1 MIVGFKDIM
10 KLVGIFIVTACAVF
24 VCTLFLNYNMD
35 LTASG
40 DSTLE
45 ASGRA
50 MYEAQLSMGKV
61 TCAVTGGCLVL
72 TSAVMLMFYVKNY
85 IDSHKRELGI
95 LKALGYSSFEM
106 SLHFLIFGLS
116 VFIGASIGFLI
127 AWGYMPHFYSLQNA
141 EGFFDRVTM
150 NFHFSLILFLIL
162 IPTAVFSLL
171 AVLYAKITLKMPAID
186 LLKDKNNMNLGK
198 ISRESREEPFL
209 KSVKRGTLKEKK
221 LLVFFMAFSAFCF
234 SAMTQMSMSMDDL
247 ASDSFAGMI
256 ITIGLTL
263 AFTTL
268 FMVLTTVIKANAKT
282 LAMMRI
288 YGYDRRECSSAV
300 LGAYRPVT
308 YVGFAVGTVYQY
320 VLLKA
325 VLAISF
331 SEIDVPEYSF
341 DIKAMIISLIAFII
355 TYEAVMIL
363 YSAKINRQSPKTV
376 MSE

>member
-95 LKALGYSSFEM
+95 LKVLGYSSFEM

-127 AWGYMPHFYSLQNA
+127 AWGYHARSV
-141 EGFFDRVTM
+141 D
-150 NFHFSLILFLIL
+150 
-162 IPTAVFSLL
+162 SLL
-171 AVLYAKITLKMPAID
+171 LWKSKCCGNCKRVGHSGG
-186 LLKDKNNMNLGK
+186 NGK
-198 ISRESREEPFL
+198 KPLVCRSQSDEE
-209 KSVKRGTLKEKK
+209 RT
-221 LLVFFMAFSAFCF
+221 
-234 SAMTQMSMSMDDL
+234 
-247 ASDSFAGMI
+247 
-256 ITIGLTL
+256 
-263 AFTTL
+263 
-268 FMVLTTVIKANAKT
+268 
-282 LAMMRI
+282 
-288 YGYDRRECSSAV
+288 
-300 LGAYRPVT
+300 
-308 YVGFAVGTVYQY
+308 
-320 VLLKA
+320 
-325 VLAISF
+325 
-331 SEIDVPEYSF
+331 
-341 DIKAMIISLIAFII
+341 
-355 TYEAVMIL
+355 
-363 YSAKINRQSPKTV
+363 
-376 MSE
+376 